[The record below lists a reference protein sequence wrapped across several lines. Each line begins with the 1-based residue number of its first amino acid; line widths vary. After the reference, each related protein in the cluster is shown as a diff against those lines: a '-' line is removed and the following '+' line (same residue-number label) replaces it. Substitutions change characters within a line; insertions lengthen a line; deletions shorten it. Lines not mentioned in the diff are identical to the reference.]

1 MGRMNQ
7 FLLISVVAIAVLA
20 IALEAEP
27 RTKNGFHGFRSSI
40 SSDNVKSQSEP
51 VPANCDSCK
60 AEVSKILAADCDN
73 LDNEAAKDLCEKLDS
88 EHPVVVSIK
97 STLEPESMCTAFGV
111 CHVEQSEDIEG
122 KICWPPRKCR

>member
-1 MGRMNQ
+1 MNQ
-7 FLLISVVAIAVLA
+7 FLLISVLAIATLA

-27 RTKNGFHGFRSSI
+27 RTKNGFKGFRSSI
-40 SSDNVKSQSEP
+40 SSDNVNSESGP
-51 VPANCDSCK
+51 VPFNCDSCK
-60 AEVSKILAADCDN
+60 EEVTKILAGDCDN
-73 LDNEAAKDLCEKLDS
+73 LDNEPAKDLCEKLDS

-111 CHVEQSEDIEG
+111 CQVEQSEDIEG